1 MNGINVAIVGAT
13 GLVGQTFLKV
23 LEERNF
29 PIKELYCFASS
40 RSAGK
45 TIEFKG
51 KTYVVEELTDN
62 MILATRN
69 LKNVI
74 LLQADEINTLDI
86 ISADNMIVTEK
97 AVKLIEEVLV

>member
-23 LEERNF
+23 LEERKF

-51 KTYVVEELTDN
+51 KTYVVEELTEQSFDREIDIALFFCFGN
-62 MILATRN
+62 NHRSRFYDGGCG
-69 LKNVI
+69 VI
-74 LLQADEINTLDI
+74 PVLLLSRKI
-86 ISADNMIVTEK
+86 IRYV
-97 AVKLIEEVLV
+97 

>member
-51 KTYVVEELTDN
+51 KTYVVEEL
-62 MILATRN
+62 
-69 LKNVI
+69 
-74 LLQADEINTLDI
+74 LLYFQQAVELVR
-86 ISADNMIVTEK
+86 SLLRLRL
-97 AVKLIEEVLV
+97 VKEYE

>member
-1 MNGINVAIVGAT
+1 MNGVNVAIVGAT

-51 KTYVVEELTDN
+51 KTYVVEEL
-62 MILATRN
+62 
-69 LKNVI
+69 I
-74 LLQADEINTLDI
+74 LLYFQQAVELVR
-86 ISADNMIVTEK
+86 SLLRLRL
-97 AVKLIEEVLV
+97 VKEYE